1 MITQKHGDGSLT
13 TQSRDGYEQQMGSQ
27 RIKHSLKRRAQ
38 KNCKTERNPKKNM
51 IKTKPKQKTTIKW
64 EKKKGKLIKNQFN
77 IVTLQKH
84 GSLV

>member
-13 TQSRDGYEQQMGSQ
+13 THSRDGYEQQMGSQ

-51 IKTKPKQKTTIKW
+51 IKTKPKQKNNNKMR
-64 EKKKGKLIKNQFN
+64 EKKKQIN
-77 IVTLQKH
+77 
-84 GSLV
+84 